1 MALEFS
7 LGDVV
12 AEQSRGPVESEGDEP
27 TSSWVEGSTST
38 TSYEWFN
45 EINTKKDRQGENTK

>member
-12 AEQSRGPVESEGDEP
+12 AEQSRGVVESEGDEP
-27 TSSWVEGSTST
+27 ISSWVEGSTST
-38 TSYEWFN
+38 TSYEWYN
-45 EINTKKDRQGENTK
+45 EINTKKDRQGESTK